1 MKDKSRIIFGNVMSP
16 KDYKAALKSKEKYIR
31 KFGDDSLASHPAKL
45 TENEY
50 IGDILGVR
58 DIRISEGSGDIPFD
72 TEKGIIVGN
81 IRMGFGHYRIS
92 MAMASAAHALG
103 YSPYW
108 MDLNSF
114 PETTCTKVIASQND
128 LYSLGS
134 RISQKSRLFNRFVWE
149 PINYPGTSPWW
160 GLMYGPLRRRSMQ
173 G

>member
-45 TENEY
+45 TENKY

-92 MAMASAAHALG
+92 MPWPPPPMRWDTPPTGWISI
-103 YSPYW
+103 P
-108 MDLNSF
+108 
-114 PETTCTKVIASQND
+114 
-128 LYSLGS
+128 S
-134 RISQKSRLFNRFVWE
+134 RR
-149 PINYPGTSPWW
+149 PPA
-160 GLMYGPLRRRSMQ
+160 RR
-173 G
+173 